1 MTRYLWINDWRS
13 IFLWTQVWRL
23 WWVFSFRRC
32 FRIGR
37 GNLRPRCLPAKWRSW
52 TVLSSC
58 SSWRGLTAGSS
69 RHVPWLVGGTCAPS
83 PTLAPRIL
91 LTREIMLNTLLFI
104 YRYWCIQTYYLVT
117 LKNVNWFI
125 NLFIHIWRQGMNA
138 SPRKML
144 LVTWVGDIKRTLHL
158 YVTF

>member
-1 MTRYLWINDWRS
+1 MCRFGITLVSSPTQASIERVQVPMTRYLCINDWRS
-13 IFLWTQVWRL
+13 ISLWTQVWHL

-37 GNLRPRCLPAKWRSW
+37 GSLRPRYLPAKWRSW

-69 RHVPWLVGGTCAPS
+69 RHVPWLVGGTYAPS

-91 LTREIMLNTLLFI
+91 LTREIILNTLSFL
-104 YRYWCIQTYYLVT
+104 YCYWYIQ
-117 LKNVNWFI
+117 KWFLI
-125 NLFIHIWRQGMNA
+125 A
-138 SPRKML
+138 
-144 LVTWVGDIKRTLHL
+144 
-158 YVTF
+158 